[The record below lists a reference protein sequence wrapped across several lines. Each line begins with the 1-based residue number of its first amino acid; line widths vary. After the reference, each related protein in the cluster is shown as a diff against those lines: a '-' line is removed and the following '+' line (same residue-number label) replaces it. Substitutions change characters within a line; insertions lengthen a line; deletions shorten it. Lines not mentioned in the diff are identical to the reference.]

1 MFFLDNHYLFLTF
14 FSKNNG
20 FTAPVESLS
29 IHVMRIIDAHAH
41 AFRTL
46 AGFGADGE
54 LRAIGNGK
62 AMWATGDI
70 ADIVPEGY
78 GDRDFTAESLLR
90 LMDEN
95 GIEKAVLLQ
104 GGLLVF
110 DNHYLYE
117 VKGRYPERFQ
127 AAATLDPFCR
137 SHERI
142 LHHLIDDLG
151 FKVFKF
157 EMSTGCGIMGEHPD
171 FPLDAPFMMDIYREI
186 AKMGGVVAFDLGSPG
201 DGSNQP
207 EAVRRIADSFPD
219 MKIAVCHLMSP
230 RRNHREQLINGL
242 TAMNRENIY
251 FDLAALHWKVRPE
264 EYPFPT
270 AQEFIRT
277 ALDIIGADR
286 LMWGTDVPTTI
297 ARPGLTVQMFIDYI
311 KDAVPADSVDRIFYS
326 NAERLYFGGNI

>member
-1 MFFLDNHYLFLTF
+1 M
-14 FSKNNG
+14 K
-20 FTAPVESLS
+20 
-29 IHVMRIIDAHAH
+29 IIDAHAH
-41 AFRTL
+41 VFRTL

-62 AMWATGDI
+62 AMWSTGDV

-95 GIEKAVLLQ
+95 GIERSVLLQ
-104 GGLLVF
+104 GGLLGF
-110 DNHYLYE
+110 DNHYLKE
-117 VKGRYPERFQ
+117 VVEKYPERFQ

-137 SHERI
+137 SHEKI
-142 LHHLIDDLG
+142 LSHLLDDLG
-151 FKVFKF
+151 FSIFKF

-171 FPLDAPFMMDIYREI
+171 FPLDAPFMMDIYGRI
-186 AKMGGVVAFDLGSPG
+186 AERGGVVAFDLGSPG

-207 EAVRRIADSFPD
+207 AAVRHIANSFPELG
-219 MKIAVCHLMSP
+219 IVVCHLMSP
-230 RRNHREQLINGL
+230 RRNHRKELTEGL
-242 TAMNRENIY
+242 TVMNRENIS

-270 AQEFIRT
+270 AKEFIGI
-277 ALDIIGADR
+277 ALDIVGPDR

-297 ARPGLTVQMFIDYI
+297 ARPGLTVKMFIDYI
-311 KDAVPADSVDRIFYS
+311 KDALPASDVGRIFYD
-326 NAERLYFGGNI
+326 NALRIYFGGK